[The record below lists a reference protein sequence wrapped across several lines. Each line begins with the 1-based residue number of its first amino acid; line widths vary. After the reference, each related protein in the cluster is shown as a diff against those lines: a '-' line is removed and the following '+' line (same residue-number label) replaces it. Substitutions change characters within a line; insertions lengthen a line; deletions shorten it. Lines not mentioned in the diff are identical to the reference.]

1 MEAERSHLQSKGGID
16 AEISRKDRQLREAIQ
31 RYICTIAEL
40 ESKLEEET
48 QLKLESEDNLESVR
62 AELET
67 KHKTTE
73 LLIQRQT
80 KSERTL
86 EAQIDR
92 DAVEKEELKVKFDKA
107 TSDLEKKKK
116 ELKDTIDEF
125 TIQITE
131 LEGVKTQHSE
141 YKR

>member
-1 MEAERSHLQSKGGID
+1 
-16 AEISRKDRQLREAIQ
+16 
-31 RYICTIAEL
+31 
-40 ESKLEEET
+40 
-48 QLKLESEDNLESVR
+48 
-62 AELET
+62 
-67 KHKTTE
+67 

-92 DAVEKEELKVKFDKA
+92 DAVEEREELKVKFDKA